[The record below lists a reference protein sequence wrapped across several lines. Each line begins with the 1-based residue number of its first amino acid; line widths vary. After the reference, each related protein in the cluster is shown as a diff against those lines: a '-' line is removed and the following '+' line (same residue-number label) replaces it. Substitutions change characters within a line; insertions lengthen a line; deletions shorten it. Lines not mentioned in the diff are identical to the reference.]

1 MKKRLWIGVAAAAL
15 AVGGVSV
22 GLVGASQAAPVKA
35 ATTDEVVIRGTMTN
49 DNWAT
54 NFATLTYNTST
65 SRFEATFALSAGD
78 QFKVVDVTASKWAG
92 YHSDLGTT
100 VVKQAAS
107 DNNIE
112 AVATG
117 DYTVSVSDFSSYG
130 DPSYIFQTG
139 TGSITF
145 AAATTVTVT
154 EYAVV
159 GGVKEATALATKEI
173 VSGSTFAV
181 PDFTA
186 RAGYAFGGWFTDEA
200 CTTAYAAAAISAN
213 TSLYAK
219 YTACATT
226 KYFYFQS
233 MTWSAAY
240 IYTFGQSQAMGAFP
254 GTKVTAVT
262 ENVSFRPDT
271 STGGYVNSWGGIY
284 KVAYYSDSGDTKMV
298 LSDGT
303 DTNKSNDL
311 VITEGAYYD
320 LTNIATADYA
330 GAADKGA
337 AAKVIYDI
345 NAAQTAVVAS
355 GSILAGSVCG
365 VSKADATTLT
375 AEYNALTD
383 DEKKM
388 CDQSYLNTYNYQDK
402 TGTKVDVS
410 FYQVVEQLN
419 LIAASG
425 SGTASISDTIHENN
439 GLYITLGVL
448 AAGLTAAGAMIF
460 LAKKKKHAV
469 R

>member
-1 MKKRLWIGVAAAAL
+1 
-15 AVGGVSV
+15 
-22 GLVGASQAAPVKA
+22 
-35 ATTDEVVIRGTMTN
+35 VV
-49 DNWAT
+49 
-54 NFATLTYNTST
+54 
-65 SRFEATFALSAGD
+65 LSAD
-78 QFKVVDVTASKWAG
+78 
-92 YHSDLGTT
+92 
-100 VVKQAAS
+100 
-107 DNNIE
+107 
-112 AVATG
+112 
-117 DYTVSVSDFSSYG
+117 
-130 DPSYIFQTG
+130 
-139 TGSITF
+139 
-145 AAATTVTVT
+145 
-154 EYAVV
+154 
-159 GGVKEATALATKEI
+159 
-173 VSGSTFAV
+173 
-181 PDFTA
+181 
-186 RAGYAFGGWFTDEA
+186 
-200 CTTAYAAAAISAN
+200 

-219 YTACATT
+219 YTACAAT
-226 KYFYFQS
+226 KYFYFQA

-262 ENVSFRPDT
+262 EMVSFRPDT
-271 STGGYVNSWGGIY
+271 STGGYANSWGGIY

-298 LSDGT
+298 LSDGAGT
-303 DTNKSNDL
+303 YQSANL

-345 NAAQTAVVAS
+345 NAAQKAVAAA

-365 VSKADATTLT
+365 VSKADATTL
-375 AEYNALTD
+375 AGEYNALTD

-388 CDQSYLNTYNYQDK
+388 CDQSLLTTYNYADP
-402 TGTKVDVS
+402 TGSKVDVS

-460 LAKKKKHAV
+460 IGKKRKHAV